1 MLFPH
6 ELSTLQTVSFCFQSK
21 KSRDKDKEKE
31 KEKEKEKD
39 KMVTMDKELL
49 FACSFFDLSHIG
61 YFESKDLVKRSV
73 SLIASFLLLTLY

>member
-6 ELSTLQTVSFCFQSK
+6 ELSTLQTVSFFFQSK
-21 KSRDKDKEKE
+21 KSRDKEKE

-39 KMVTMDKELL
+39 KKMVTMDKELL

-73 SLIASFLLLTLY
+73 SVIASFLLLTLH